1 MSRAA
6 QKINATTQKFT
17 EIEDIVEDLVVLSGS
32 KACMVLEIVA
42 TNFALQS
49 KEEQQAKILS
59 YASLL
64 NSLSFPIQ
72 IVILSRRLDI
82 SAYVKLLEQQ
92 VASAPNQALSQHIRL
107 YKDFVAQLVQ
117 KNTVLDKKFYIAIS
131 FSFLEKG
138 VEAITDVKNKQALII
153 DARKLLHSKA
163 TSIMQELLRIGLK
176 SKILEENEL
185 VQIFYEIYNSEG
197 GKVNVSEGPNSP
209 FVRSIK

>member
-1 MSRAA
+1 MARAA

-17 EIEDIVEDLVVLSGS
+17 EIEDIVEDLVVLSGG
-32 KACMVLEIVA
+32 KACMVLEVVA

-49 KEEQQAKILS
+49 KQEQQAKVLS

-72 IVILSRRLDI
+72 IIILSRRLDI

-92 VASAPNQALSQHIRL
+92 AESAPSQALSDHIRL
-107 YKDFVAQLVQ
+107 YKDFVGQLVQ

-131 FSFLEKG
+131 FSFLERG
-138 VEAITDVKNKQALII
+138 AEGITDVKNKAALIA
-153 DARKLLHSKA
+153 DARKLLHSKTA
-163 TSIMQELLRIGLK
+163 SITQELLRIGLK
-176 SKILEENEL
+176 SKILEKNEL

-197 GKVNVSEGPNSP
+197 GRVNVSEGPNSP
-209 FVRSIK
+209 FVQAVK